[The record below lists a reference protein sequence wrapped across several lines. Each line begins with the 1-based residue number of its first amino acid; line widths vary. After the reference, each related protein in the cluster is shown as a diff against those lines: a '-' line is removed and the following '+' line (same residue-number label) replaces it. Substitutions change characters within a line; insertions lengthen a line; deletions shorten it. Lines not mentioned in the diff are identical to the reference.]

1 MEYFAGR
8 FENKKV
14 MVLGHTGF
22 KGAWLTLW
30 LKKLGAKVFGVSI
43 DIPTDP
49 SHFEAAGFNQICE
62 SHFVDVR
69 DREALLSLFLEI
81 QPDFVFHL
89 AAQALVRLSY
99 DDPVKTFETNTLGT
113 LNVLESLRRLST
125 PTTAIIITSDKAY
138 ENVEM
143 VHGYRES
150 DRLGGKDPY
159 SASKGAAELI
169 ISGYHRSFFLLP
181 ECKVRIAIAR
191 AGNVIGGGDWAA
203 DRLIPDAV
211 RAWSTKRPLEIRAPY
226 ATRPW
231 QHVLEPLSGY
241 LHLASELTYRDELLG
256 EPFNFGPRAEDLAT
270 VGEVVN
276 TFAENLGDL
285 KVIESDDSNANRYPE
300 AGLLKL
306 ACDKAQSKLNWQPV
320 FRLSEAVPLTAK
332 WYRKFYSEP
341 ADAYKISDEQLTGY
355 CHLAAQRGSKWVQPQ

>member
-1 MEYFAGR
+1 MNYFSGR

-14 MVLGHTGF
+14 LVLGHTGF

-30 LKKLGAKVFGVSI
+30 LKNLGARVFGISI

-49 SHFEAAGFNQICE
+49 SHFEAAGFDQICQ

-99 DDPVKTFETNTLGT
+99 DDPIRTFETNTLGT
-113 LNVLESLRRLST
+113 LNVLESLRQLST
-125 PTTAIIITSDKAY
+125 PTTAIMITSDKAY
-138 ENVEM
+138 ENIEM

-159 SASKGAAELI
+159 SASKGAAEII
-169 ISGYHRSFFLLP
+169 ISGFHRSFFLAP
-181 ECKVRIAIAR
+181 QCKTRIAIAR

-211 RAWSTKRPLEIRAPY
+211 RAWSCQRALKVRAPY

-241 LHLASELTYRDELLG
+241 LHLASELAARDDLLG
-256 EPFNFGPRAEDLAT
+256 EPFNFGPHAEDLAS
-270 VGEVVN
+270 VGDVVKIVSE
-276 TFAENLGDL
+276 ALGDL
-285 KVIESDDSNANRYPE
+285 KVIEPDDKTVNRYSE

-306 ACDKAQSKLNWQPV
+306 SCDKAQSALNWQPV
-320 FRLSEAVPLTAK
+320 LRLSEAVPLTAE
-332 WYRKFYSEP
+332 WYRKFYAEP
-341 ADAYKISDEQLTGY
+341 SSARKISNDQLTAY
-355 CHLAAQRGSKWVQPQ
+355 CELSPPASP

>member
-1 MEYFAGR
+1 
-8 FENKKV
+8 
-14 MVLGHTGF
+14 
-22 KGAWLTLW
+22 
-30 LKKLGAKVFGVSI
+30 
-43 DIPTDP
+43 
-49 SHFEAAGFNQICE
+49 
-62 SHFVDVR
+62 
-69 DREALLSLFLEI
+69 
-81 QPDFVFHL
+81 
-89 AAQALVRLSY
+89 
-99 DDPVKTFETNTLGT
+99 
-113 LNVLESLRRLST
+113 
-125 PTTAIIITSDKAY
+125 
-138 ENVEM
+138 M

-181 ECKVRIAIAR
+181 ECKVRIAVAR

-203 DRLIPDAV
+203 NRLIPDAV
-211 RAWSTKRPLEIRAPY
+211 RAWSSKRPLEIRAPY

-285 KVIESDDSNANRYPE
+285 KVIESDDSDANRYPE

-332 WYRKFYSEP
+332 WYRKFYSGP